1 MALKKGR
8 FSRWSESKSKG
19 GASAVED
26 LNAEEAVAFKRK
38 SERTYVD
45 LAAQDYE
52 ELLITEGFPEKPYVH
67 SAEPVMEPLSGYDD
81 ADTDF
86 EAPPKKALAMLNGE
100 IAHEP
105 EGDLPF
111 VQAITEDNDELERE
125 LTLEEVETVA
135 ALPAMD
141 TLSADSDFAPFMSVK
156 VPEFIRRKALRVLY
170 QSHPILGFRDGL
182 NEYDLD

>member
-1 MALKKGR
+1 
-8 FSRWSESKSKG
+8 
-19 GASAVED
+19 
-26 LNAEEAVAFKRK
+26 
-38 SERTYVD
+38 
-45 LAAQDYE
+45 
-52 ELLITEGFPEKPYVH
+52 
-67 SAEPVMEPLSGYDD
+67 
-81 ADTDF
+81 
-86 EAPPKKALAMLNGE
+86 MLNGE

-105 EGDLPF
+105 EGDLPS